1 MSMDYE
7 KIKRLINLVEE
18 NKLTEL
24 AVEEE
29 GFSVTIKAES
39 PQTTVTAPAQPGAPV
54 EAQPIEITIG
64 PAVEFEEEEEAAEPE
79 MPENVVEIRSPMIGV
94 FYRKPAPDAPPFVEV
109 GDEIEEGQTIGL
121 IEAMKVFSEVPCEVG
136 GRVVAMPVDN
146 GRLVQAGDVLAVV
159 EVLNA

>member
-1 MSMDYE
+1 MSIDYE

-29 GFSVTIKAES
+29 GFSVTIRAES
-39 PQTTVTAPAQPGAPV
+39 PQTTVTVPAQPV
-54 EAQPIEITIG
+54 EAAPIELVMG

-94 FYRKPAPDAPPFVEV
+94 FYRKPAPDAPPFVDI

-121 IEAMKVFSEVPCEVG
+121 IEAMKVFSEVPAEVA

-146 GRLVQAGDVLAVV
+146 GKLVQAGDVLAVV
-159 EVLNA
+159 EVPQG